1 MAQRRQELEKELV
14 GLAQKGAFALIA
26 QNLEEYEYFVRSTPH
41 FSLGGGGDTSPAFAR
56 CLLALAT
63 AIDSDL
69 SLF

>member
-26 QNLEEYEYFVRSTPH
+26 QNLEEYEYFVRSPSH
-41 FSLGGGGDTSPAFAR
+41 FSLGGGDTSPAFA
-56 CLLALAT
+56 CASLLLAT
-63 AIDSDL
+63 TINSDL